1 MTDLLIYLD
10 TTILLSASILLLV
23 LWIVRIEFKMRRLL
37 RGKNAKSLE
46 GSILSLIEDQKNMTQ
61 FRKEMEVYL
70 EKVEKRLQK
79 SVRGVDTIR
88 FNPFKGAGGGN
99 QSFATAF
106 VNEEGNGVILSSI
119 YSRDRMSVFA
129 KPLEKFESPFDLTD
143 EEKTAI
149 TKAKAKMQ

>member
-1 MTDLLIYLD
+1 MTDLLIYID
-10 TTILLSASILLLV
+10 PTILLSAGILLLV
-23 LWIVRIEFKMRRLL
+23 LWIIRLEVKISRLL
-37 RGKNAKSLE
+37 KGKNAKSLE
-46 GSILSLIEDQKNMTQ
+46 GSILSLIDEQKNMSK

-70 EKVEKRLQK
+70 ENVEKRLRK

-106 VNEEGNGVILSSI
+106 IDEEGNGVMLSSI

-129 KPLEKFESPFDLTD
+129 KPIEKFNSSFDLSE

-149 TKAKAKMQ
+149 SKAKTKMQ